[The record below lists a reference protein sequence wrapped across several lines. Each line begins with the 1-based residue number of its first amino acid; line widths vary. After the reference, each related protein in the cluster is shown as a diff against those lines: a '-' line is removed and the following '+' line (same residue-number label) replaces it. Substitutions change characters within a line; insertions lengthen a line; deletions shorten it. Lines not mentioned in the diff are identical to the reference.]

1 MSADLVLTRI
11 GAIGLMPGAAG
22 PAFIAIKGRRIL
34 AVGLAQR
41 MAQCVGPQTR
51 FLDCRGGIAVP
62 GFNDAH
68 CHPLAF
74 AITLRHVDCSA
85 PRVRCIADLQAALR
99 TKAATCGAER
109 WIRGA
114 NYEPADLAE
123 GRGPDRWQLDQ
134 AVPDHPVVL
143 IERSGQH
150 CVLNSRALALCGIDQ
165 HGADSDAGQIHRDPR
180 TGRLSGV
187 VSGNHA
193 AVAAAIPALEASE
206 IEAGLRAADR
216 AYLAAGIT
224 SLQDT
229 SWSNTYAHWQAV
241 DAYKA
246 DGLIAPRLTLCVGID
261 ALREFSGRGLKT
273 GSGGP
278 HLRLGAVKIALDES
292 LGDTDPPQ
300 DAIDSA
306 ALAAHAAGFQLAF
319 HVPDV
324 GLLQRSLAALDFVRG
339 NSLSAPLRPRF
350 EHCPACPPHLLAQLA
365 ESGATVVAQPN
376 LLYLTGQRYL
386 HSVSEEQQRWLFP
399 FRSFLAHGIP
409 LAFGSDS
416 PLTPCDPLQAM
427 RTAATR
433 RVDGGATLAP
443 GERIPMHEALRLYTE
458 AGARVCG
465 EEHEKGSIRPG
476 QLADLAILDA
486 PAGDAEAPSE
496 ARVMLTLIDGKVR
509 WESAN

>member
-1 MSADLVLTRI
+1 MSAELVLTRI
-11 GAIGLMPGAAG
+11 GAIGLTPAATG
-22 PAFIAIKGRRIL
+22 PAFIAIKGQRIL
-34 AVGLAQR
+34 ALGREAQ
-41 MAQCVGPQTR
+41 MAEFVGPRTR

-99 TKAATCGAER
+99 KKADTCDSER

-114 NYEPADLAE
+114 NYAPADLAE
-123 GRGPDRWQLDQ
+123 GRDPDRWQLDQ

-150 CVLNSRALALCGIDQ
+150 CVLNSRALALCGIDERS
-165 HGADSDAGQIHRDPR
+165 ADSDAGRIHRDPR
-180 TGRLSGV
+180 TGRLTGV

-193 AVAAAIPALEASE
+193 GIAAAIPPLDAGE

-216 AYLAAGIT
+216 EYLAAGIT

-229 SWSNTYAHWQAV
+229 SWSNTHAHWQASN
-241 DAYKA
+241 AYKA
-246 DGLIAPRLTLCVGID
+246 DGLIAPRLTLCAGID

-278 HLRLGAVKIALDES
+278 HLRLGAMKIALDES
-292 LGDTDPPQ
+292 SGDADPPQ
-300 DAIDSA
+300 EAIDAA
-306 ALAAHAAGFQLAF
+306 ALAAHSAGFQLAF
-319 HVPDV
+319 HVPDIA
-324 GLLQRSLAALDFVRG
+324 LLQRSLAALDFVRE

-350 EHCPACPPHLLAQLA
+350 EHCPACPPQLLAQLA

-376 LLYLTGQRYL
+376 LLYLTGPRYL
-386 HSVSEEQQRWLFP
+386 QQVPEEQQRWLFP

-427 RTAATR
+427 RTATSR
-433 RVDGGATLAP
+433 SVDGGGTVAP
-443 GERIPMHEALRLYTE
+443 DERIPLHEALRLYTE

-465 EEHEKGSIRPG
+465 EEREKGSIRPG

-486 PAGDAEAPSE
+486 PAGDAEALSA
-496 ARVMLTLIDGKVR
+496 ARVVLTLIDGQVV
-509 WESAN
+509 WERPD